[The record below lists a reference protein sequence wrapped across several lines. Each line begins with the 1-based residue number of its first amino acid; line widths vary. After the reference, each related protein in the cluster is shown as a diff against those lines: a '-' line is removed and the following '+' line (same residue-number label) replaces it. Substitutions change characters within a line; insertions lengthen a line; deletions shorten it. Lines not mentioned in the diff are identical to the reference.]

1 MATLATAPLELVR
14 TRPAMMGSTSS
25 SGFLGLWSD
34 LKQII
39 KVEGTAALFMGIGP
53 TLWQDVPF
61 SAIYWFSIERF
72 KLQWKDRIEHHHPTL
87 VQQAGQAFLNGVA
100 AGMIAAACTAPFDV
114 VKTWRQTNMMMINK
128 LNEFEEV
135 NLHP

>member
-14 TRPAMMGSTSS
+14 TRQAMMGSTSS

-53 TLWQDVPF
+53 TLWRDLPF

-87 VQQAGQAFLNGVA
+87 VQQAGQAFLNGAA